1 MAVVGRSVPGQSG
14 RIGVLRVVFTIE
26 FTIVIAIVFASRRGE
41 ACAGR
46 WLLRGVERG
55 LDLRRAVAA
64 SMQRGRGREIL
75 LHGGSWHRKLGWRLW
90 RVRGDARL
98 HRRVGDRLAWKAAG
112 GPFGGQRGTRWS
124 LFFVRSFRL
133 HLWKLHRHFLS
144 RRGCLLL
151 LHNHHHHLL
160 LLLFFHVWHRLALIG
175 FAVFHLRS
183 LIIRLLRLLRGLGH
197 CCGHRRG
204 C

>member
-26 FTIVIAIVFASRRGE
+26 FTIVIAIVFAIVFASRRGE

-75 LHGGSWHRKLGWRLW
+75 LHGGSWHRKLGWRL
-90 RVRGDARL
+90 
-98 HRRVGDRLAWKAAG
+98 
-112 GPFGGQRGTRWS
+112 
-124 LFFVRSFRL
+124 
-133 HLWKLHRHFLS
+133 
-144 RRGCLLL
+144 
-151 LHNHHHHLL
+151 
-160 LLLFFHVWHRLALIG
+160 
-175 FAVFHLRS
+175 
-183 LIIRLLRLLRGLGH
+183 
-197 CCGHRRG
+197 
-204 C
+204 